1 MRIILGNYNKDRGT
15 TISSTEG
22 KYFYQDVSND
32 QQVFEVYNK
41 FIDVAEIVGFD
52 VLQAHTHFKDTSDI
66 WEIIQI
72 ELTREGII
80 EEFSYDEEKYY
91 TIPEIK
97 NIIDVSKMLILDK
110 LEKLPMYHY
119 WENQVHIGNTIK
131 EDPSR
136 LKLAINEILI
146 KPRSEI
152 IEMSVYIYI
161 YIDGQRKI
169 IDLLEDFTLDFNY
182 IKTKDK
188 NLFNRISTIIKYS
201 KNNVDFPVNFIRFQ
215 IFNDNVIR
223 NTKINDRNAEMLECL
238 YMKVQ
243 NDKYENKYILPL
255 YDLKGE

>member
-1 MRIILGNYNKDRGT
+1 MKIILGNYNKDRGT

-32 QQVFEVYNK
+32 QQVFEVYKK

-72 ELTREGII
+72 ELIRDGII
-80 EEFSYDEEKYY
+80 EEFNYDEENYC
-91 TIPEIK
+91 TFPEIRD
-97 NIIDVSKMLILDK
+97 IIDVSKMLIMDK
-110 LEKLPMYHY
+110 LVKLPMYHY
-119 WENQVHIGNTIK
+119 WEGQVHIGKTIE

-146 KPRSEI
+146 KPKTRI
-152 IEMSVYIYI
+152 LEMSVYIYI

-182 IKTKDK
+182 IRDK
-188 NLFNRISTIIKYS
+188 NRKLFNYINRVIDYAR
-201 KNNVDFPVNFIRFQ
+201 NNVDFPVNFVRFQ
-215 IFNDNVIR
+215 ISNDNIIR
-223 NTKINDRNAEMLECL
+223 NMKISDRNAEMLECL

-255 YDLKGE
+255 YNIKGE